1 MRCCLLLVAFVVGAD
16 ICLAQEK
23 LKIEVLK
30 SADKCERKSKKGD
43 LLAVHYKGSL
53 LDGTEFDSSHGRG
66 EPFRFQI
73 GVGQVV
79 KGWEEGLLDM
89 CVGEQRKLTVPP
101 ELGYGDVGA
110 GDKIPPKSTLV
121 FETELMKIDDGPPPV
136 NVFKQ
141 IDADTNGQLSR
152 EELGKYLK
160 DQLPAAQAAGL
171 KDLPDPEK
179 MVEEIFQH
187 EDRDRGGFISKDEFS
202 GPKHDEL

>member
-1 MRCCLLLVAFVVGAD
+1 MERC
-16 ICLAQEK
+16 
-23 LKIEVLK
+23 EVPAGV
-30 SADKCERKSKKGD
+30 SSKNFAI
-43 LLAVHYKGSL
+43 L
-53 LDGTEFDSSHGRG
+53 EG

-187 EDRDRGGFISKDEFS
+187 EDRDRDGFISKDEFS

>member
-1 MRCCLLLVAFVVGAD
+1 M
-16 ICLAQEK
+16 
-23 LKIEVLK
+23 
-30 SADKCERKSKKGD
+30 
-43 LLAVHYKGSL
+43 HYKGSL
-53 LDGTEFDSSHGRG
+53 LDGTEFDSSRGRG

-101 ELGYGDVGA
+101 ELGYGDNGA

-141 IDADTNGQLSR
+141 IDVDTNGQLSR

-187 EDRDRGGFISKDEFS
+187 EDRDRDGFISKDEFS

>member
-30 SADKCERKSKKGD
+30 TADKCERKSKKGD

-110 GDKIPPKSTLV
+110 GDKIPPKSTL
-121 FETELMKIDDGPPPV
+121 
-136 NVFKQ
+136 

-187 EDRDRGGFISKDEFS
+187 EDRDRDGFISKDEFS